1 MLEIE
6 ATLYISLDVHTEILF
21 YWRLN
26 KYISGGLENILFGIS
41 INTEQILLWTEKGDI
56 ITVSLVRHCLNFPST
71 CELGQNL
78 VWELLSSR
86 CDESSLRIH
95 ILLMVTSCS
104 LVVMSGVVE
113 TRQPMQI
120 SL

>member
-41 INTEQILLWTEKGDI
+41 INTEQILLWTEKKAILSLCRLYDI
-56 ITVSLVRHCLNFPST
+56 VSIFHQH
-71 CELGQNL
+71 G
-78 VWELLSSR
+78 SSVK
-86 CDESSLRIH
+86 I
-95 ILLMVTSCS
+95 
-104 LVVMSGVVE
+104 
-113 TRQPMQI
+113 
-120 SL
+120 

>member
-41 INTEQILLWTEKGDI
+41 INTEQILLWTEK
-56 ITVSLVRHCLNFPST
+56 RRYYHCVACTTLSQVPST

-86 CDESSLRIH
+86 CEDSYS
-95 ILLMVTSCS
+95 VD
-104 LVVMSGVVE
+104 GYK
-113 TRQPMQI
+113 MQI

>member
-41 INTEQILLWTEKGDI
+41 INTEQILLWTEK
-56 ITVSLVRHCLNFPST
+56 RRYYHCVACT
-71 CELGQNL
+71 T
-78 VWELLSSR
+78 LSQFSINMEAR
-86 CDESSLRIH
+86 SKSSLGA
-95 ILLMVTSCS
+95 LKL
-104 LVVMSGVVE
+104 
-113 TRQPMQI
+113 
-120 SL
+120 

>member
-56 ITVSLVRHCLNFPST
+56 ITVSLVRHCLNFPSAF
-71 CELGQNL
+71 ELGQNL

-86 CDESSLRIH
+86 CEDSYSVDGYKLFAG
-95 ILLMVTSCS
+95 
-104 LVVMSGVVE
+104 SGLE